1 MSLHK
6 YEIDVAVLLVFFAR
20 PDTFRQVF
28 AQVKKARPSKLF
40 FISRWT
46 SCWTVG

>member
-20 PDTFRQVF
+20 PDAIDLIDF
-28 AQVKKARPSKLF
+28 L
-40 FISRWT
+40 
-46 SCWTVG
+46 